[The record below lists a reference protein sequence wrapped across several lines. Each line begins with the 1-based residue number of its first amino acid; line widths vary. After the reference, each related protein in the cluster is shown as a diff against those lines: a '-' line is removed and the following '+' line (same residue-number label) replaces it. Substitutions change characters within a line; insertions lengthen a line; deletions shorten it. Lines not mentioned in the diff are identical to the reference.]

1 MEKLQKE
8 FLESSVNY
16 FWQNCSRIEK
26 CFSELSEEEIWEH
39 PNGSTNSIANLT
51 LHLCGN
57 ITQYI
62 ISTLGNN
69 KDLRDRDGEFSADK
83 NFTKA
88 ELLHKLKEVTKNA
101 AAVAEGLSRE
111 QLSAQYS
118 VQGFQKSGVA
128 IVVHVTEHYSYHT
141 GQIVLHTKI
150 LKDID
155 TGFYKGI
162 DLNKKNT

>member
-1 MEKLQKE
+1 MEKLLKE
-8 FLESSVNY
+8 FLESSVHY

-26 CFSELSEEEIWEH
+26 CFYELSEEEIWEH

-51 LHLCGN
+51 LHICGN
-57 ITQYI
+57 VTQYI
-62 ISTLGNN
+62 ISTLGSSN
-69 KDLRDRDGEFSADK
+69 DLRDREAEFSADK

-101 AAVAEGLSRE
+101 ADVAEGLSHE
-111 QLSAQYS
+111 QLLAEYS
-118 VQGFQKSGVA
+118 VQGFEKTGIA
-128 IVVHVTEHYSYHT
+128 IIVHVTEHYSYHT